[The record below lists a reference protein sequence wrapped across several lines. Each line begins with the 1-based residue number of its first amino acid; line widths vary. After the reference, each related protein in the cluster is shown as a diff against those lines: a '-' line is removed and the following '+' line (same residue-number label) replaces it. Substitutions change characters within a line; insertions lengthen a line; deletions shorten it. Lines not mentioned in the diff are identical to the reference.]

1 MVDDTG
7 TRRGSGVSMLAYWLV
22 TISIY
27 FIVSI
32 PFLIGG
38 WEKVSPGVAAPE
50 GIAAAFAGTF
60 LARFPG
66 VDITWFILGVMELL
80 VVVGL
85 LISIFTGEIL
95 PSRSKPWLLATLGW
109 ALIVFASLSF
119 GQNLTGNHEGVA
131 AQWAY
136 FSGTGVLF
144 LVASKLPRRTFLHWW
159 NCEVD
164 DLDRR

>member
-1 MVDDTG
+1 MADDLRD
-7 TRRGSGVSMLAYWLV
+7 RRGSGVSMLAYWLV

-27 FIVSI
+27 FIVAI
-32 PFLIGG
+32 PFFIGG
-38 WEKVSPGVAAPE
+38 WGKISPGMGAPA
-50 GIAAAFAGTF
+50 GIAESFQGTF

-66 VDITWFILGVMELL
+66 VDVIWFILGIMELL

-85 LISIFTGEIL
+85 LISIFTGEFL

-119 GQNLTGNHEGVA
+119 GQNLSGNHEGA
-131 AQWAY
+131 ATQWAY

-144 LVASKLPRRTFLHWW
+144 LVASKLPRRTFAHWW
-159 NCEVD
+159 NCEAD
-164 DLDRR
+164 IDRP